1 MGPLALLGLGL
12 GGVGLASIMK
22 EKGIDLKKKKK
33 PSKEQ
38 VKGVAKEVLKKK
50 KADWQTEP
58 DPKKAEK
65 ARETWKKTKKGF
77 FDSLKRYME

>member
-1 MGPLALLGLGL
+1 MGPLALLALGL
-12 GGVGLASIMK
+12 GGAGLASIMK
-22 EKGIDLKKKKK
+22 EKGIDLKKKK
-33 PSKEQ
+33 PSKDQ
-38 VKGVAKEVLKKK
+38 IKKVAKDVLKKK
-50 KADWQTEP
+50 KQSWQTEP